1 MPTTLSRD
9 DVIAGLRTIVERLR
23 TAGEAATIQLVGGVA
38 ISLTI
43 DADRPPTKDVDALVS
58 PPVRVRAIANDVGVE
73 RGWPDGWLDEDAAI
87 FLPNQFGRG
96 EEWVTVYDQ
105 EGIVVQ
111 VGSPRMLLAMKFLA
125 MKLLAVE
132 KRPLRDAD
140 DVAILLSVV
149 GIQTASDADDLLE
162 EFYPGDNLSPNIYA
176 LVEHLLADA
185 IPAPAAPTLDLS

>member
-1 MPTTLSRD
+1 MPTTLSRN
-9 DVIAGLRTIVERLR
+9 DVVGGLRTIVERLR
-23 TAGEAATIQLVGGVA
+23 VAGEQATIQLVGGVA

-43 DADRPPTKDVDALVS
+43 DGDRPPTKHVDAMVS
-58 PPVRVRAIANDVGVE
+58 PPARVRAIANDVGVE

-96 EEWVTVYDQ
+96 EEWVTIYD
-105 EGIVVQ
+105 EGGVVVQ
-111 VGSPRMLLAMKFLA
+111 VGSPAMLLAMKL
-125 MKLLAVE
+125 MAVE

-149 GIQTASDADDLLE
+149 GIQSADDADDLLE
-162 EFYPGDNLSPNIYA
+162 EFYPGDNLSPKTYA

-185 IPAPAAPTLDLS
+185 TPAPIPPTLNLS